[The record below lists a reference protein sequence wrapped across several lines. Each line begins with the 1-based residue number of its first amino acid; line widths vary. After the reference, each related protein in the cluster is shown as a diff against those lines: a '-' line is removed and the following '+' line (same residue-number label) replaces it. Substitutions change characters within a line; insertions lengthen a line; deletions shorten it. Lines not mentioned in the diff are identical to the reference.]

1 MAGVTV
7 RVAQRRSCFPTPLE
21 LQGLVASSPDNL
33 RNAIDAES
41 QEVEKFTEFAR
52 QATED
57 REEFYRGISSGGL
70 E

>member
-1 MAGVTV
+1 
-7 RVAQRRSCFPTPLE
+7 
-21 LQGLVASSPDNL
+21 LVASSPDNL

-57 REEFYRGISSGGL
+57 GEEFYRGNSSGGL